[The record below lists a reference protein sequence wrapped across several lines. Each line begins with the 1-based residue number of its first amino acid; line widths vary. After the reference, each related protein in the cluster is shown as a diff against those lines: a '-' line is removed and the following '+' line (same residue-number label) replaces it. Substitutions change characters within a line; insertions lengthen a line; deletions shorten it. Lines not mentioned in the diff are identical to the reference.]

1 MSTPQLSFVLVKHSK
16 KQSTH
21 SSQQD
26 IQAFLGK
33 FQIPHE
39 ILEGLSHEL
48 PTILKET
55 QAPYIVISN
64 AELTSPLGDALKMI
78 QALSSS
84 PELDIVFGNRFKK
97 KDSPFHGDSPSP
109 RVALDQLYTDL
120 FKKNLS
126 NLFEDPLCDLVTLR
140 QSFVNKISE
149 AQLKELSNIRWT
161 PYLQRLSLETKART
175 ADVPIYD
182 NGQTSAD
189 WPSFKRKF
197 QMMWL
202 SSKFF

>member
-16 KQSTH
+16 KQSTQT
-21 SSQQD
+21 SQQD

-39 ILEGLSHEL
+39 ILEGLSQEL
-48 PTILKET
+48 PKLIKEAK
-55 QAPYIVISN
+55 APYIVISN
-64 AELTSPLGDALKMI
+64 AELTSPLGDAFKMI

-97 KDSPFHGDSPSP
+97 KDSPFHGHSPTP
-109 RVALDQLYTDL
+109 RVALDQLYADL
-120 FKKNLS
+120 FKKNLR

-140 QSFVNKISE
+140 QSFANKFSE
-149 AQLKELSNIRWT
+149 NQLKELSNIRWT
-161 PYLQRLSLETKART
+161 PYLQRMALEIKART
-175 ADVPIYD
+175 ADIPVYD
-182 NGQTSAD
+182 NGQTSKD
-189 WPSFKRKF
+189 WPSLKRKF